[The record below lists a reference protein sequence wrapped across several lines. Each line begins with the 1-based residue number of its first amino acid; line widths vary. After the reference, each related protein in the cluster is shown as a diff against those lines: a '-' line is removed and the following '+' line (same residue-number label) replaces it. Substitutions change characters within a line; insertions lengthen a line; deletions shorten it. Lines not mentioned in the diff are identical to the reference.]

1 MVSALFSWTR
11 TCLICRSLLNLRAAM
26 ALKLLMLLFRKQRT
40 LQAAAAAAA
49 QVKAVAVMMP
59 VRLLC
64 RADLGGES
72 GRNLLRFISR
82 QHGSDVPRHLNG
94 EAFDSPS
101 NRLLADAVLI
111 WFCAGTVALLV
122 RRLV

>member
-1 MVSALFSWTR
+1 M
-11 TCLICRSLLNLRAAM
+11 ICRSLLNLRAAM
-26 ALKLLMLLFRKQRT
+26 ALKLLMLLFRKQIVVRT